1 MKLLRLYLAGAVLA
15 SFLPVHYAVAAAH
28 LSGLPASTSYSAGPE
43 VCLGCHTQESVKQV
57 QNSAHGQT
65 RDARSPFAQKG
76 CESCHG
82 PAGEHAGDPSGFR
95 PVVIFGAGSAAADQ
109 NKMCLGCH
117 EGQNRAQ
124 WNWHVS
130 AHARADVTCA
140 SCHDPHNPNQKVLS
154 RDTQPQVCMTCHTDK
169 RLALMQFSRHPMR
182 EGQVVCADCHNP
194 HGGVGPSML
203 ARATVNETC
212 YQCHAEKRGPFLFE
226 HEPVQDNCVN
236 CHNPHGTNNDNML
249 VLRPPMLCQTCHI
262 WSRHPGTNYV
272 NREVVGGGNSRT
284 IGKGCINCHA
294 QIHGTNHPA
303 GVTLRR

>member
-1 MKLLRLYLAGAVLA
+1 MRLLRLYLVVGLA
-15 SFLPVHYAVAAAH
+15 ASSLMLHYGIAAAD
-28 LSGLPASTSYSAGPE
+28 LSALPPSTSMSDGPE
-43 VCLGCHTQESVKQV
+43 VCLGCHQQESVQAV
-57 QNSAHGQT
+57 QRSAHGQVADSRT
-65 RDARSPFAQKG
+65 PFAQGG

-82 PAGEHAGDPSGFR
+82 PAGEHAGDPTVYR
-95 PVVIFGAGSAAADQ
+95 PAVLFGAGVAAADQ
-109 NKMCLGCH
+109 NKVCLGCH
-117 EGQNRAQ
+117 EGQDRTQ

-130 AHARADVTCA
+130 AHARADVTCS
-140 SCHDPHNPNQKVLS
+140 SCHDPHEPYQKVLS
-154 RDTQPQVCMTCHTDK
+154 RDTQWQVCVTCHAEK
-169 RLALMQFSRHPMR
+169 RLGTLQFSRHPIR

-203 ARATVNETC
+203 VNATENETC
-212 YQCHAEKRGPFLFE
+212 YRCHAEKRGPFLFE
-226 HEPVQDNCVN
+226 HEPVQDNCTN

-272 NREVVGGGNSRT
+272 DRDVVGSGNNRA
-284 IGKGCINCHA
+284 IGKSCTNCHT